1 VSRNVK
7 RGVANQVAGSADA
20 SSAMSAKRELEDADE
35 GVRAPSNHLTFLD
48 GEKSGDV

>member
-1 VSRNVK
+1 
-7 RGVANQVAGSADA
+7 VANQVLGARTP